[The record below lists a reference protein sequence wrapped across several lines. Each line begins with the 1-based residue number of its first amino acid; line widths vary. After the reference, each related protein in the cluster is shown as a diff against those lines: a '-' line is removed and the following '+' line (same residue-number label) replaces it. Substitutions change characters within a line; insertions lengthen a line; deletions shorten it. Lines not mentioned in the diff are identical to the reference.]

1 MLTEFAN
8 VPAVPLHHVSTSR
21 PLQICSPSGEEPN
34 KTMGKFFSSSY
45 LVRKLHA
52 RIYARVN
59 AIRKFVK
66 LLVHTSLNI
75 APASFLEF

>member
-8 VPAVPLHHVSTSR
+8 VPAVPLLHVSTSR
-21 PLQICSPSGEEPN
+21 PPASLFSIRRGTN

-66 LLVHTSLNI
+66 LLVHTSLT
-75 APASFLEF
+75 